1 MELENTQ
8 NNALA
13 KLPMLKL
20 GEYEM
25 WEIRIK
31 QLAILGVVTPP
42 EDLNVKFLRVPS
54 EWDTHV
60 VKVKKSA
67 GASNDDKNL
76 AFVTTSG
83 ASSTNNINTVN
94 PEVST
99 ATTKVNTA
107 STETCTASFSD
118 ATVYAF
124 LSTQP
129 KGSQLVHEDLE
140 QLHDDDL
147 EEMDLKW
154 NMALLSMRKKF
165 SIRELEGKSS
175 LMEAILL
182 DMINQRNW
190 NQGSSTKTVKIK
202 DASEKAMCAID
213 GAGFDWSDMA
223 EEEIQAN
230 MALMAFSDSEH
241 EVLFSEEIALLKRSV
256 GCKEY
261 ELGLLRTKLEKVK
274 QEKEGVDFKIV
285 KFDKSAKD
293 LNEMLESQITDKSKK
308 GVEFKELRLMSMV
321 PMDSSLKPTLV
332 VIKIESVN
340 QIEKPVKR
348 TVRYADKSLVKEQES
363 QVKSSFVEGCGSNT
377 SKNVSEVE
385 PKKVRKNNDA
395 PIIEDWVL
403 DDEEQDGS
411 KTKSEKKTVI
421 PTAAK
426 IEKPV
431 RKPVKYAEMYSCPN
445 QQRKRIVSGNNYN
458 KKDND
463 YYSKTSH
470 PSAHKH
476 MAPRAVLMKTGLKS
490 FNTAR
495 PVNIVRSV
503 NTGRPFSTASYALT
517 KKPKIYVSFI
527 KQFWRTAEASTN
539 TDGKVTI
546 TAIIDGQ
553 SRLSLK
559 ALLMKTSQA
568 GRSDGITSI
577 PSQRILSS
585 LHHGVFSNMRRLTK
599 GYTWVEIRLFPTM
612 LTSPTPSSLPLRITS
627 APSLSSE
634 PSTAPTFEPQPSP
647 DVEYHVSSP
656 NESPL
661 HIGVFEDDLKRT
673 KQTYS
678 AAFTK
683 LILRIK
689 KLESKVKT
697 GKARKRARV
706 MLLEDEEDD
715 SSKQGRI
722 DEEPNT
728 TFINTAG
735 KETRNYKGKAIMT
748 EPEPEKKSKKLLE
761 QETGFR
767 RTLDEERATSEPKT
781 TKDIDWNDPSVQ
793 KYWDL
798 KNKPKSEA
806 QARKNMIVYLKN
818 QSNYKMKDFEGMSYD
833 EIRPIFEKVWDFN
846 HNFVPMDLEIEKEK
860 KKPAEFQE
868 IEEEQIEKDTSKK
881 TTGKR
886 KKYLPRRRTRSTAKK
901 QKVEQDDEKEELK
914 NYLDIVPREDVAVD
928 VESLS
933 TKYPIV
939 DWKTYTLSENF
950 MYYKIIRGDGSSKN
964 YKILS
969 EMLYDFDRQDVVELY
984 RLVKERY
991 SSSKP
996 EGYDLMLWG
1005 DLHTLFEPDEESE
1018 IWMNQNEYNLIS
1030 WSLCD
1035 FCGVHILL
1043 MQNGIAIHML
1053 TEKKYP
1059 LSQEMISK
1067 MLSKRLEVDQE
1078 STQAYELLKFIRSQV
1093 KK

>member
-1 MELENTQ
+1 MT
-8 NNALA
+8 
-13 KLPMLKL
+13 
-20 GEYEM
+20 
-25 WEIRIK
+25 
-31 QLAILGVVTPP
+31 
-42 EDLNVKFLRVPS
+42 D
-54 EWDTHV
+54 
-60 VKVKKSA
+60 
-67 GASNDDKNL
+67 
-76 AFVTTSG
+76 
-83 ASSTNNINTVN
+83 
-94 PEVST
+94 
-99 ATTKVNTA
+99 
-107 STETCTASFSD
+107 TETSSFES
-118 ATVYAF
+118 
-124 LSTQP
+124 P
-129 KGSQLVHEDLE
+129 
-140 QLHDDDL
+140 
-147 EEMDLKW
+147 LKVDKDW
-154 NMALLSMRKKF
+154 KEKF
-165 SIRELEGKSS
+165 
-175 LMEAILL
+175 
-182 DMINQRNW
+182 
-190 NQGSSTKTVKIK
+190 
-202 DASEKAMCAID
+202 
-213 GAGFDWSDMA
+213 FYP
-223 EEEIQAN
+223 AN
-230 MALMAFSDSEH
+230 H
-241 EVLFSEEIALLKRSV
+241 V
-256 GCKEY
+256 
-261 ELGLLRTKLEKVK
+261 
-274 QEKEGVDFKIV
+274 
-285 KFDKSAKD
+285 
-293 LNEMLESQITDKSKK
+293 
-308 GVEFKELRLMSMV
+308 
-321 PMDSSLKPTLV
+321 
-332 VIKIESVN
+332 ESVN

-363 QVKSSFVEGCGSNT
+363 Q
-377 SKNVSEVE
+377 
-385 PKKVRKNNDA
+385 P
-395 PIIEDWVL
+395 
-403 DDEEQDGS
+403 
-411 KTKSEKKTVI
+411 EKKTVI

-431 RKPVKYAEMYSCPN
+431 RKPVKYAEMYS
-445 QQRKRIVSGNNYN
+445 
-458 KKDND
+458 
-463 YYSKTSH
+463 
-470 PSAHKH
+470 AHKH

-495 PVNIVRSV
+495 PVNTVRSV
-503 NTGRPFSTASYALT
+503 NTGRPFSTARHMTGNIAHLSDFEGGYVTFGREAYGGRITGKTVTYTLAS
-517 KKPKIYVSFI
+517 PK
-527 KQFWRTAEASTN
+527 Q
-539 TDGKVTI
+539 
-546 TAIIDGQ
+546 TAIGKDY
-553 SRLSLK
+553 SNPF
-559 ALLMKTSQA
+559 MA
-568 GRSDGITSI
+568 G
-577 PSQRILSS
+577 
-585 LHHGVFSNMRRLTK
+585 
-599 GYTWVEIRLFPTM
+599 
-612 LTSPTPSSLPLRITS
+612 SLP
-627 APSLSSE
+627 
-634 PSTAPTFEPQPSP
+634 
-647 DVEYHVSSP
+647 
-656 NESPL
+656 
-661 HIGVFEDDLKRT
+661 
-673 KQTYS
+673 
-678 AAFTK
+678 
-683 LILRIK
+683 
-689 KLESKVKT
+689 KT
-697 GKARKRARV
+697 IHWAGKARKRARV
-706 MLLEDEEDD
+706 VLSEDEEDD
-715 SSKQGRI
+715 SSKQGRKISNI
-722 DEEPNT
+722 DEDLNT
-728 TFINTAG
+728 YFAQDDEVVHDQDTAKEGQPEDSTAG
-735 KETRNYKGKAIMT
+735 ITVSTAPINISTARETRSTAGRVVYGRRSKEARKDKGKAIMT
-748 EPEPEKKSKKLLE
+748 EPKPEKKSKKLLE
-761 QETGFR
+761 QER
-767 RTLDEERATSEPKT
+767 LEIARQLLALDEERATSEPKT

-1078 STQAYELLKFIRSQV
+1078 STQAYELLRIDQGLGSTSGIRACALRNFDLEVMELENTQNNALAKLPMLKLGDFQIQDYALWEVIENGYSWVPIPVTTPPESGTSTTTKMTVPATIEEKTCNEATKKTQKALLKQQYENFSASSSKSLDSIFNRLQKLVSRSAILGVVTPPKDLNKV
-1093 KK
+1093 KKFAGASNNDKNLAFVTTSGEP